1 MGLVDVF
8 GKEDRVEVTFS
19 AFYELMK
26 GCAERDFLAKGIKCN
41 VPHRYM
47 REMVTGNSEVES
59 AGNETA
65 EDTSGDERGRSIEP

>member
-1 MGLVDVF
+1 MGLVDAF

-26 GCAERDFLAKGIKCN
+26 GCAEREFLAKGIICN

-47 REMVTGNSEVES
+47 REMVTGKSEVES
-59 AGNETA
+59 AETA
-65 EDTSGDERGRSIEP
+65 EDTSGDDRGRSIEP

>member
-1 MGLVDVF
+1 MGLIDAF

-26 GCAERDFLAKGIKCN
+26 GCAERDFLAKGIMCI

-47 REMVTGNSEVES
+47 REMVTGKSEDEGNDNDRVED
-59 AGNETA
+59 N
-65 EDTSGDERGRSIEP
+65 

>member
-1 MGLVDVF
+1 MGLIDAF

-26 GCAERDFLAKGIKCN
+26 GCTEREFLAKGIKCN

-47 REMVTGNSEVES
+47 REMVTGESEDESNDNDQVED
-59 AGNETA
+59 N
-65 EDTSGDERGRSIEP
+65 

>member
-1 MGLVDVF
+1 MGLIDAF

-26 GCAERDFLAKGIKCN
+26 GCAERDFLAKGIMCN

-47 REMVTGNSEVES
+47 REMVTGKSEVES

-65 EDTSGDERGRSIEP
+65 EDTAGDDRGRSIEP

>member
-19 AFYELMK
+19 AFYDLVREGAKAELIMNAVS
-26 GCAERDFLAKGIKCN
+26 CD
-41 VPHRYM
+41 VPHQYI
-47 REMVTGNSEVES
+47 REMATGNSEVES

-65 EDTSGDERGRSIEP
+65 KDTSGDDRGRSIEP